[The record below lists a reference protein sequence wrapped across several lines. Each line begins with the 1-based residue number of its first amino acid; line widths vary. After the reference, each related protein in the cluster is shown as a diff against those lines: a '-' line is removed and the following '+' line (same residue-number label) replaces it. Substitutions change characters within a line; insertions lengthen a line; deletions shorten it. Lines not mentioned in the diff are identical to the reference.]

1 MQAGNARPGLSA
13 RLIVGPAHRTPSVAP
28 GQGGAGWLA
37 ARLASHPGRVRVTGP
52 RKPGRLPPVATLP
65 RSTQLQ
71 VEFGRGCTAAYAHS
85 RYDHT
90 SVMYDLGRA
99 LRVSPGSL
107 IVPAVPYYST

>member
-1 MQAGNARPGLSA
+1 MAGRSA
-13 RLIVGPAHRTPSVAP
+13 RLPSWP
-28 GQGGAGWLA
+28 RAGY
-37 ARLASHPGRVRVTGP
+37 R
-52 RKPGRLPPVATLP
+52 ATQ
-65 RSTQLQ
+65 TQLQ

>member
-52 RKPGRLPPVATLP
+52 RKPGWLPPVAMEPFPAAPNFKLSLAVGVLLP
-65 RSTQLQ
+65 MLI
-71 VEFGRGCTAAYAHS
+71 H
-85 RYDHT
+85 
-90 SVMYDLGRA
+90 VMIIL
-99 LRVSPGSL
+99 V
-107 IVPAVPYYST
+107 